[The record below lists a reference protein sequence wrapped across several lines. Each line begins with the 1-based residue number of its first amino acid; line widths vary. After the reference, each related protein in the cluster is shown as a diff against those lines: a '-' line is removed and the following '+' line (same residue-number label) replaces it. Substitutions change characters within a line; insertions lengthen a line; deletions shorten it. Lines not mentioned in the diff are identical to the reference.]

1 MKKKNE
7 KFNRKEID
15 ILLEGSKGVLIA
27 TTNGSGIIGNGL
39 VVLNLL
45 ANLVNHM
52 KKQGIDKKDIK
63 EAVNRGLNGVGIPFG
78 VDLDNLDTEDMEKLA
93 KEVVKGLQSMLEDI
107 KKDVEEDEEEDEEDE
122 DE

>member
-15 ILLEGSKGVLIA
+15 VLLEGSKGILIS
-27 TTNGSGIIGNGL
+27 TTNGSGICGNEF

-52 KKQGIDKKDIK
+52 KKQGINKKDIE
-63 EAVNRGLNGVGIPFG
+63 EAVDRGLNGVGIPVG
-78 VDLDNLDTEDMEKLA
+78 IDLDDLDTEDMEKLV
-93 KEVVKGLQSMLEDI
+93 KEVVKNFKSMLENI
-107 KKDVEEDEEEDEEDE
+107 KKDIEEDKDEDE